1 MLRLIVSALVRV
13 VCTVVNSRV
22 VLSVAVVTSEAVVKP
37 LSVRALLEFEFVAVV
52 KSDVG
57 KAVEVTLFIS
67 PLVV

>member
-37 LSVRALLEFEFVAVV
+37 LSVRALLGFEFVAVV